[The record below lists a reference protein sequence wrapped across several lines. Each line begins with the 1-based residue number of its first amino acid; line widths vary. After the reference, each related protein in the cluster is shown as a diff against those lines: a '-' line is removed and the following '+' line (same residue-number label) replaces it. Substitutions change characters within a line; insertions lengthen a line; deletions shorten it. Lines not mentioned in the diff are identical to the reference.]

1 MTFTLPYG
9 QCAYNAL
16 PPDRQR
22 HVDALARQVR
32 GKSWPAICETAEAVC
47 KSYEVGVTAAQVIK
61 EAAEKNSAIAVTA
74 FIERIGATPFDLD
87 SPHQANLYRSC
98 ARQDYQDAA
107 AKYIRELGGEH
118 ALPEAMETWELN
130 HPAEMA

>member
-9 QCAYNAL
+9 QRAYNVL

-32 GKSWPAICETAEAVC
+32 GKPWPAICETAEAVC
-47 KSYEVGVTAAQVIK
+47 KSYEVGVTASQAIR
-61 EAAEKNSAIAVTA
+61 EAAEKNSAIAMTA
-74 FIERIGATPFDLD
+74 FIERIGATPFGLD

-98 ARQDYQDAA
+98 ARQDYRDAA
-107 AKYIRELGGEH
+107 AQYIRELGGER